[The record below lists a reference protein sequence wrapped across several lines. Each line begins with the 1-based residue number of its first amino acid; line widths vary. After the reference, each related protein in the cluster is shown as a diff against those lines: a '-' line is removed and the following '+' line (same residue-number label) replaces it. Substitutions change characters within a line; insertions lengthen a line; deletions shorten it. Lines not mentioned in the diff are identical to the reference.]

1 MGWDGT
7 SSDGGNSQG
16 IGHDPRCEQEAG
28 TDSTIW
34 RWMDAV
40 LGRGD
45 LGGCVGCWPTIAAV
59 VCSTVGRARR
69 RDDEEASEEVKS
81 CV

>member
-1 MGWDGT
+1 MAGILKESGT
-7 SSDGGNSQG
+7 TQG
-16 IGHDPRCEQEAG
+16 ANKR
-28 TDSTIW
+28 
-34 RWMDAV
+34 
-40 LGRGD
+40 LGRIRRYGD
-45 LGGCVGCWPTIAAV
+45 GWMQYSVGGDWGGCVGCWPTIAAV